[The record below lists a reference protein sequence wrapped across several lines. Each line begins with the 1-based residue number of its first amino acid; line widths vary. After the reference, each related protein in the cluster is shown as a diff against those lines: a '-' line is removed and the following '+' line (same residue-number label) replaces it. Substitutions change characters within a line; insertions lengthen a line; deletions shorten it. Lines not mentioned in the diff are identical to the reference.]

1 MKYFFIF
8 SLFAFLAQSSLSQ
21 MTILQHVNV
30 IDGTGRPVKPNQFVT
45 ITGDKI
51 TVIGNQLNNVSAA
64 NAIRIDM
71 TGKYIMPTIINTHGH
86 LGNLKDTL
94 SSPANYTAANVR
106 NQLLRY
112 EQYGV
117 AAILSMG
124 TEQPIG
130 IALRDSSREGL
141 IPGATMYSAIY
152 GFGVKNGLPP
162 GVSTIYRPETP
173 EEAVKYVQ
181 ELAYMK
187 PDVIK
192 MWVDDFWGQFPTM
205 KEEVYTAIINEAHKQ
220 GIRVAS
226 HVYHIADARKLVAAG
241 VDIFAHSIRD
251 SALDDALITAIK
263 KKRIIYIPTLSLDE
277 FAFIYQQDAPWIND
291 PFFQAALEPGV
302 LNMITNPAYKEK
314 LSKNPVAQQEVAAL
328 QTALNNLYKLYKA
341 GVLIALGTD
350 SGANPVRVQG
360 FSEHMEMELLVK
372 AGLTPLEAITI
383 ATQNGARLLRIN
395 AETGTL
401 EPGKKADFIVL
412 DKNPAADIINTRTI
426 NAVWRN
432 GIKVS
437 DGPVGRQ

>member
-1 MKYFFIF
+1 MKYIFIF
-8 SLFAFLAQSSLSQ
+8 SLFALATQSSVAQ
-21 MTILQHVNV
+21 ITILQHVNV
-30 IDGTGRPVKPNQFVT
+30 IDGTGHTVKPNQYVT

-51 TVIGNQLNNVSAA
+51 TVIGNQLNSVAAA

-94 SSPANYTAANVR
+94 TSPTNYTAANVR

-117 AAILSMG
+117 SAILSMG

-141 IPGATMYSAIY
+141 IPGATMYSALY

-162 GVSTIYRPETP
+162 GSPKIYRPESP
-173 EEAVKYVQ
+173 EEAIKYVQ
-181 ELAYMK
+181 ELAPFR

-205 KEEVYTAIINEAHKQ
+205 KEEVYKAIISEAHKH

-251 SALDDALITAIK
+251 SALDDALIAAIK
-263 KKRIIYIPTLSLDE
+263 KKRIVYIPTLSLDE

-395 AETGTL
+395 GETGTL

-412 DKNPAADIINTRTI
+412 DKNPAAHIINTRTI
-426 NAVWRN
+426 SAVWRN
-432 GIKVS
+432 GVKVS
-437 DGPVGRQ
+437 DGPLGRQ

>member
-1 MKYFFIF
+1 MKYIFIF
-8 SLFAFLAQSSLSQ
+8 SLFALATQSSVAQ
-21 MTILQHVNV
+21 ITILQHVNV
-30 IDGTGRPVKPNQFVT
+30 IDGTGHTVKPNQYVT

-51 TVIGNQLNNVSAA
+51 TVIGNQLNSVAAA

-94 SSPANYTAANVR
+94 TSPTNYTAANVR

-117 AAILSMG
+117 SAILSMG

-141 IPGATMYSAIY
+141 IPGATMYSALY

-162 GVSTIYRPETP
+162 GSPKIYRPESP
-173 EEAVKYVQ
+173 EEAIKYVQ
-181 ELAYMK
+181 ELAPFR

-205 KEEVYTAIINEAHKQ
+205 KEEVYTAIIREAHKH

-251 SALDDALITAIK
+251 SALDDALIAAIK
-263 KKRIIYIPTLSLDE
+263 KKRIVYIPTLSLDE

-395 AETGTL
+395 GETGTL

-412 DKNPAADIINTRTI
+412 DKNPAAHIINTRTI
-426 NAVWRN
+426 SAVWRN
-432 GIKVS
+432 GVKVS
-437 DGPVGRQ
+437 DGPLGRQ

>member
-1 MKYFFIF
+1 MKYFYI
-8 SLFAFLAQSSLSQ
+8 SLLFAIVAQSGVSQ

-30 IDGTGRPVKPNQFVT
+30 IDGTGHPVKVNQFVT

-51 TVIGNQLNNVSAA
+51 TAIGNQLNNVSSA

-86 LGNLKDTL
+86 LGNLKDTI
-94 SSPANYTAANVR
+94 SAASNYTAANVR

-130 IALRDSSREGL
+130 VALRDSSRQGQL
-141 IPGATMYSAIY
+141 PGATMYSALY

-162 GVSTIYRPETP
+162 GLPKIYRPETP
-173 EEAVKYVQ
+173 EEAVNFVR
-181 ELAYMK
+181 ELAPLK

-205 KEEVYTAIINEAHKQ
+205 KEEVYTAIIREAHKN

-226 HVYHIADARKLVAAG
+226 HVYHMADARKLIAAG

-251 SALDDALITAIK
+251 SVLDDALIATIK

-291 PFFQAALEPGV
+291 PFFQNALEPGV

-328 QTALNNLYKLYKA
+328 QTALQNLYKLYKA
-341 GVLIALGTD
+341 GILIALGTD

-360 FSEHMEMELLVK
+360 FSEHMEMELMVK
-372 AGLTPLEAITI
+372 AGLTPLEVITI

-401 EPGKKADFIVL
+401 APGRKADFIML

-426 NAVWRN
+426 SAVWRN
-432 GIKVS
+432 GVKVS
-437 DGPVGRQ
+437 DGPVAR

>member
-1 MKYFFIF
+1 MKYFFIL
-8 SLFAFLAQSSLSQ
+8 SLLAFVAQSSLSQ
-21 MTILQHVNV
+21 ITILQHVNV
-30 IDGTGRPVKPNQFVT
+30 IDGTGHTVKPNQYVA

-51 TVIGNQLNNVSAA
+51 TFIGYQLNNYAAA
-64 NAIRIDM
+64 NAICIDM

-86 LGNLKDTL
+86 LGNLKDTI
-94 SSPANYTAANVR
+94 SSPTNYTAANVR

-117 AAILSMG
+117 SAILSMG

-130 IALRDSSREGL
+130 VALRDSSQQGL
-141 IPGATMYSAIY
+141 IPGAKMYSALY
-152 GFGVKNGLPP
+152 GFGVKDGLPP
-162 GVSTIYRPETP
+162 GIPTIYRPDTR
-173 EEAVKYVQ
+173 EEAIKYVQ
-181 ELAYMK
+181 ELAPMK

-192 MWVDDFWGQFPTM
+192 MWVDDFWGQFSTM
-205 KEEVYTAIINEAHKQ
+205 KEEVYTAIISEAHKHR
-220 GIRVAS
+220 IRVAS

-251 SALDDALITAIK
+251 SVLDDALIAAIK
-263 KKRIIYIPTLSLDE
+263 KKRIIYIPTLSLDQ

-291 PFFQAALEPGV
+291 QFFQAALEPGV
-302 LNMITNPAYKEK
+302 LNMITNPAWKEK

-360 FSEHMEMELLVK
+360 FSEHMELELLVK
-372 AGLTPLEAITI
+372 AGLTPLEAIMI
-383 ATQNGARLLRIN
+383 ATQNGAKLLRIN
-395 AETGTL
+395 AATGTL

-412 DKNPAADIINTRTI
+412 DKNPAVDIVNTRTI
-426 NAVWRN
+426 SAVWRN
-432 GIKVS
+432 GVKVS
-437 DGPVGRQ
+437 DGPNK

>member
-8 SLFAFLAQSSLSQ
+8 LLFAFVAQSGVSQ
-21 MTILQHVNV
+21 DVTILQRVNV
-30 IDGTGRPVKPNQFVT
+30 IDGTGHRVKANQFVT
-45 ITGDKI
+45 ITGGKI
-51 TVIGNQLNNVSAA
+51 TAIGSTRLNTTA
-64 NAIRIDM
+64 NAILVDLA
-71 TGKYIMPTIINTHGH
+71 GKYIMPTIINTHGH
-86 LGNLKDTL
+86 LGNLKDTI
-94 SSPANYTAANVR
+94 SAAGNYTAANVR

-117 AAILSMG
+117 SAILSMG

-130 IALRDSSREGL
+130 VALRDSSRQGQ
-141 IPGATMYSAIY
+141 IPGATMYSALY

-162 GVSTIYRPETP
+162 GMPKIYRPETA
-173 EEAVKYVQ
+173 EEAVKFVR
-181 ELAYMK
+181 ELAPLK

-205 KEEVYTAIINEAHKQ
+205 KEEVYTAIISEAHKN

-251 SALDDALITAIK
+251 SVLDDALIAAIK
-263 KKRIIYIPTLSLDE
+263 KKHIMYIPTLSLDE
-277 FAFIYQQDAPWIND
+277 FAYIYQQDVPWIND

-302 LNMITNPAYKEK
+302 LQMITNEAYKEK
-314 LSKNPVAQQEVAAL
+314 LRKNPVAQQEVAAL
-328 QTALNNLYKLYKA
+328 QTALQNLYKLYKA
-341 GVLIALGTD
+341 GILIALGTD

-360 FSEHMEMELLVK
+360 FSEHVEMELMVK

-395 AETGTL
+395 AVTGTL
-401 EPGKKADFIVL
+401 EPGKQANFMVL
-412 DKNPAADIINTRTI
+412 DKNPAEDIINTRTI
-426 NAVWRN
+426 SAVWRN
-432 GIKVS
+432 GVKVN
-437 DGPVGRQ
+437 DGPVAR

>member
-1 MKYFFIF
+1 MKYIFIF
-8 SLFAFLAQSSLSQ
+8 SLFALATQSSVAQ
-21 MTILQHVNV
+21 ITILQHVNV
-30 IDGTGRPVKPNQFVT
+30 IDGTGHTVKPNQYVT

-51 TVIGNQLNNVSAA
+51 TVIGNQLNSVAAA

-94 SSPANYTAANVR
+94 TSPTNYTAANVR

-117 AAILSMG
+117 SAILSMG

-141 IPGATMYSAIY
+141 IPGATMYSALY

-162 GVSTIYRPETP
+162 GSPKIYRPESP
-173 EEAVKYVQ
+173 EEAIKYVQ
-181 ELAYMK
+181 ELAPFR

-205 KEEVYTAIINEAHKQ
+205 KEEVYTAIIREAHKH

-251 SALDDALITAIK
+251 SALDDALIAAIK
-263 KKRIIYIPTLSLDE
+263 KKRIVYIPTLSLDE

-395 AETGTL
+395 GETGTL

-426 NAVWRN
+426 SAVWRN
-432 GIKVS
+432 GVKVS
-437 DGPVGRQ
+437 DGPLGRQ